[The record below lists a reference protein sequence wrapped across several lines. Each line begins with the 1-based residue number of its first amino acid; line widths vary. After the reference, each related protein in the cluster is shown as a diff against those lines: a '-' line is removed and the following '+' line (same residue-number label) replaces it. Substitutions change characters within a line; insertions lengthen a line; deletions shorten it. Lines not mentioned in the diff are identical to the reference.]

1 MVNSPEKLLLK
12 LGIQFVDKSL
22 LVKSLTHRS
31 AGAKNNE
38 RLEFLG
44 DAILGFVIAET
55 LYQRFPDSD
64 EGILSRLRASLV
76 NQQSLA
82 AIARGL
88 NLGDFLILGPGELKS
103 GGFRRDSIL
112 SDALEALMGGLLKDQ
127 GFDRCKVWILHLFIP
142 QLNGLNLSNWEK
154 DPKTRLQESL
164 QSFKKALP
172 VYELRSQIGQPH
184 DQVFVVN
191 CIVEGVDKIVDGEGS
206 SRKKAEQE
214 AAEKMLNHLQIEQVK
229 Q

>member
-1 MVNSPEKLLLK
+1 MVNNPEKLLIK
-12 LGIQFVDKSL
+12 SGIQFVDKSL
-22 LVKSLTHRS
+22 LIKSLTHRS

-44 DAILGFVIAET
+44 DAILGFVIAEI
-55 LYQRFPDSD
+55 LYQRFPNSD

-82 AIARGL
+82 SIARNM
-88 NLGDFLILGPGELKS
+88 NLGDFIILGPGELKS

-127 GFDRCKVWILHLFIP
+127 GFARCKEWILHIFAP
-142 QLNGLNLSNWEK
+142 QLDGLSLDNWEK
-154 DPKTRLQESL
+154 DPKTRLQEAL
-164 QSFKKALP
+164 QGAKKALP
-172 VYELRSQIGQPH
+172 VYKLRSQTGLPH
-184 DQVFVVN
+184 DQIFVVN
-191 CIVEGVDKIVDGEGS
+191 CIVEGVDKMLVGKGG

-214 AAEKMLNHLQIEQVK
+214 AAEKMLHYLQTEQAN

>member
-1 MVNSPEKLLLK
+1 MVNNPEKLLIK
-12 LGIQFVDKSL
+12 SGIQFVDKSL
-22 LVKSLTHRS
+22 LIKSLTHRS

-44 DAILGFVIAET
+44 DAILGFVIAEI
-55 LYQRFPDSD
+55 LYQRFPNSD

-82 AIARGL
+82 SIARNM
-88 NLGDFLILGPGELKS
+88 NLGDFIILGPGELKS

-127 GFDRCKVWILHLFIP
+127 GFARCKEWILHIFAP
-142 QLNGLNLSNWEK
+142 QLDGLSLDNWEK
-154 DPKTRLQESL
+154 DPKTRLQETL
-164 QSFKKALP
+164 QGAKKALP
-172 VYELRSQIGQPH
+172 VYKLRSQTGLPH
-184 DQVFVVN
+184 DQIFVVN
-191 CIVEGVDKIVDGEGS
+191 CIVEGVDKMLVGKGG

-214 AAEKMLNHLQIEQVK
+214 AAEKMLHYLQTEQAN